1 LFEIGLTS
9 KVILLFD
16 LHLKIKGG
24 VTMAGERI
32 LLIEDESRIREM
44 VKEYLENEG
53 FIITEASDGAD
64 GLDKFKSIDFD
75 MLVLDV
81 MLPKVDGWSVCRE
94 VRRISSIPILM
105 LTARGE
111 EYDRLFGFELGVDD
125 YIVKP
130 FSPKELV
137 ARMKAVLR
145 RSSNAANN
153 APSTDLFEYKSLSL
167 NTSSRKVTIGGKNI
181 EMTPKE
187 FDLMSFFVK
196 NRDRV
201 FTREQLL
208 DKVWG
213 YEFGGDYR
221 TIDTH
226 VKMLRESLGEYRNL
240 VVTVW
245 GVGYKFEMEG

>member
-1 LFEIGLTS
+1 MS
-9 KVILLFD
+9 
-16 LHLKIKGG
+16 
-24 VTMAGERI
+24 GERI
-32 LLIEDESRIREM
+32 LLVEDESRIREM
-44 VKEYLENEG
+44 VREYLENEG
-53 FIITEASDGAD
+53 FVITEAVDGAD
-64 GLDKFKSIDFD
+64 GLDKFKGSEFD

-81 MLPKVDGWSVCRE
+81 MLPKIDGWSVCRE
-94 VRRISSIPILM
+94 VRRTSTIPILM

-145 RSSNAANN
+145 RSSNSTNN
-153 APSTDLFEYKSLSL
+153 TSAVDLFEYRSLSV
-167 NTSSRKVTIGGKNI
+167 NINSRKVTISGKNI

-187 FDLMSFFVK
+187 FDLLSFFVK

-221 TIDTH
+221 TVDTH
-226 VKMLRESLGEYRNL
+226 VKMLRESLGEFRNL
-240 VVTVW
+240 LVTVW
-245 GVGYKFEMEG
+245 GVGYKFEMEE

>member
-1 LFEIGLTS
+1 
-9 KVILLFD
+9 
-16 LHLKIKGG
+16 
-24 VTMAGERI
+24 MAGERI
-32 LLIEDESRIREM
+32 LLVEDESRIREM

-53 FIITEASDGAD
+53 FLITEASDGAD
-64 GLDKFKSIDFD
+64 GLDKFKNVDFD
-75 MLVLDV
+75 MLILDV

-94 VRRISSIPILM
+94 VRRISAIPILM

-125 YIVKP
+125 YMVKP

-145 RSSNAANN
+145 RSSNTLNN
-153 APSTDLFEYKSLSL
+153 ASAAELFEYRGLL
-167 NTSSRKVTIGGKNI
+167 VNTGSRKVTIDSRNI

-187 FDLMSFFVK
+187 FDLLSFFVK

-226 VKMLRESLGEYRNL
+226 IKMLRESLGEYRSL
-240 VVTVW
+240 VVTAW
-245 GVGYKFEMEG
+245 GVGYKFELEG

>member
-1 LFEIGLTS
+1 
-9 KVILLFD
+9 
-16 LHLKIKGG
+16 
-24 VTMAGERI
+24 MADERI
-32 LLIEDESRIREM
+32 LLIEDESRIRDM

-53 FIITEASDGAD
+53 FKITEAVDGSDG
-64 GLDKFKSIDFD
+64 LEKFNSAEFD
-75 MLVLDV
+75 MIILDV

-94 VRRISSIPILM
+94 VRRTSAIPIMM

-145 RSSNAANN
+145 RSS
-153 APSTDLFEYKSLSL
+153 SISKSTTTDLFEYKELSI
-167 NTSSRKVTIGGKNI
+167 NIGARKVTIAGIKV

-187 FDLMSFFVK
+187 FDLLSFFIN

-201 FTREQLL
+201 YTREQLL

-226 VKMLRESLGEYRNL
+226 VKMLRESLGEYRSL
-240 VVTVW
+240 IVTAW
-245 GVGYKFEMEG
+245 GVGYKFEIGG

>member
-1 LFEIGLTS
+1 MT
-9 KVILLFD
+9 
-16 LHLKIKGG
+16 
-24 VTMAGERI
+24 GERI
-32 LLIEDESRIREM
+32 LLVEDESRIREM

-53 FIITEASDGAD
+53 FDITEAADGAD
-64 GLDKFKSIDFD
+64 GLDKFKSLEFD

-94 VRRISSIPILM
+94 VRRASSIPILM

-145 RSSNAANN
+145 RSSNAKNN
-153 APSTDLFEYKSLSL
+153 ASTAGLFEYKELYV
-167 NTSSRKVTIGGKNI
+167 NIDARKVAIGGKNI
-181 EMTPKE
+181 GMTPKE
-187 FDLMSFFVK
+187 FDLLSFFVK
-196 NRDRV
+196 NMDRV

-221 TIDTH
+221 TVDTH
-226 VKMLRESLGEYRNL
+226 VKMLRESLGEYRRLL
-240 VVTVW
+240 VTAW
-245 GVGYKFEMEG
+245 GVGYKFEIGG

>member
-1 LFEIGLTS
+1 
-9 KVILLFD
+9 
-16 LHLKIKGG
+16 
-24 VTMAGERI
+24 MAEERI
-32 LLIEDESRIREM
+32 LLIEDENRIREM
-44 VKEYLENEG
+44 LKEYLENEG
-53 FIITEASDGAD
+53 YKITEAVDGAE
-64 GLDKFKSIDFD
+64 GLDKFKSAEFD
-75 MLVLDV
+75 MIVLDV

-94 VRRISSIPILM
+94 VRRTSSIPVMM

-145 RSSNAANN
+145 RSGIISKSVNA
-153 APSTDLFEYKSLSL
+153 DLFEYKELSV
-167 NTSSRKVTIGGKNI
+167 NIGARKVTIAGKNI

-187 FDLMSFFVK
+187 FDLLGFFVN

-201 FTREQLL
+201 YTREQLL

-221 TIDTH
+221 TVDTH

-240 VVTVW
+240 VVTAW
-245 GVGYKFEMEG
+245 GVGYKFEIGG

>member
-1 LFEIGLTS
+1 
-9 KVILLFD
+9 
-16 LHLKIKGG
+16 
-24 VTMAGERI
+24 MAGERI
-32 LLIEDESRIREM
+32 LLVEDENRIREM

-53 FIITEASDGAD
+53 FVIDEAADGAEA
-64 GLDKFKSIDFD
+64 LEKFDSSEYD

-81 MLPKVDGWSVCRE
+81 MIPKVDGWSVCRE
-94 VRRISSIPILM
+94 IRRISAIPILM

-145 RSSNAANN
+145 RSRNYAGS
-153 APSTDLFEYKSLSL
+153 SSSGELFEYKDLSV
-167 NTSSRKVTIGGKNI
+167 NMSSRKVTIGGRNI
-181 EMTPKE
+181 EMTPRE
-187 FDLMSFFVK
+187 FDLLSFFVK

-208 DKVWG
+208 NKVWG
-213 YEFGGDYR
+213 YEFGGDFR
-221 TIDTH
+221 TVDTH
-226 VKMLRESLGEYRNL
+226 VKMLRESLGEYRSL
-240 VVTVW
+240 LVTVW
-245 GVGYKFEMEG
+245 GVGYKFEAEG

>member
-1 LFEIGLTS
+1 
-9 KVILLFD
+9 
-16 LHLKIKGG
+16 
-24 VTMAGERI
+24 MAGEKI
-32 LLIEDESRIREM
+32 LLIEDEARIREM

-53 FIITEASDGAD
+53 FAVTEAADGAE
-64 GLDKFKSIDFD
+64 GLDIFKSSKFD

-94 VRRISSIPILM
+94 VRRISSVPIMM

-145 RSSNAANN
+145 RSSGIASN
-153 APSTDLFEYKSLSL
+153 SSDVFEYKDLSV
-167 NTSSRKVTIGGKNI
+167 NIDARKVTIAGKAI
-181 EMTPKE
+181 DMTPKE
-187 FDLMSFFVK
+187 FELLGFFVK

-201 FTREQLL
+201 FSREQLL
-208 DKVWG
+208 NKVWG

-221 TIDTH
+221 TVDTH
-226 VKMLRESLGEYRNL
+226 VKMLRESLGEYRGL
-240 VVTVW
+240 LVTVW
-245 GVGYKFEMEG
+245 GVGYKFEIGG

>member
-1 LFEIGLTS
+1 
-9 KVILLFD
+9 
-16 LHLKIKGG
+16 
-24 VTMAGERI
+24 MAGERI

-53 FIITEASDGAD
+53 FVITEAVDGAD
-64 GLDKFKSIDFD
+64 GLDKFKNSEFD

-94 VRRISSIPILM
+94 VRRISSIPVMM

-145 RSSNAANN
+145 RSSNTEKNT
-153 APSTDLFEYKSLSL
+153 SSELFEYKKLYV
-167 NTSSRKVTIGGKNI
+167 NIDSRRVTIAGTNI

-187 FDLMSFFVK
+187 FDLLSFFVR

-221 TIDTH
+221 TVDTH
-226 VKMLRESLGEYRNL
+226 VKMLRESLGEYRSL
-240 VVTVW
+240 LVTVW
-245 GVGYKFEMEG
+245 GVGYKFEMGVR

>member
-1 LFEIGLTS
+1 
-9 KVILLFD
+9 
-16 LHLKIKGG
+16 
-24 VTMAGERI
+24 MAGERI

-53 FIITEASDGAD
+53 FVITEAADGAE
-64 GLDKFKSIDFD
+64 GLEKFKSSEFD

-94 VRRISSIPILM
+94 VRRASSIPIVM

-137 ARMKAVLR
+137 ARMRAVLR
-145 RSSNAANN
+145 RSKNSGSNASSA
-153 APSTDLFEYKSLSL
+153 DLFEYKSLSV
-167 NTSSRKVTIGGKNI
+167 NISSRKVTIDGKNI

-187 FDLMSFFVK
+187 FDLISFFVK

-226 VKMLRESLGEYRNL
+226 VKMLRESLGEYRSL
-240 VVTVW
+240 LVTVW

>member
-1 LFEIGLTS
+1 
-9 KVILLFD
+9 
-16 LHLKIKGG
+16 
-24 VTMAGERI
+24 MAGERI
-32 LLIEDESRIREM
+32 LLVEDEDRIREM

-53 FIITEASDGAD
+53 FVIAEAGDGAEA
-64 GLDKFKSIDFD
+64 LDKFRESEYD

-81 MLPKVDGWSVCRE
+81 MIPKVDGWSVCRE
-94 VRRISSIPILM
+94 VRRFSSIPILM

-111 EYDRLFGFELGVDD
+111 EYDKLFGFELGVDD

-145 RSSNAANN
+145 RSRNSEGNA
-153 APSTDLFEYKSLSL
+153 SSMELFEYKTLSV
-167 NTSSRKVTIGGKNI
+167 NISSRKVTIEGRNI
-181 EMTPKE
+181 EMTPRE
-187 FDLMSFFVK
+187 FDLLSFFIK

-208 DKVWG
+208 NKVWG

-221 TIDTH
+221 TVDTH
-226 VKMLRESLGEYRNL
+226 VKMLRESLREYRSL
-240 VVTVW
+240 LVTVW
-245 GVGYKFEMEG
+245 GVGYKFEAEG

>member
-1 LFEIGLTS
+1 MS
-9 KVILLFD
+9 
-16 LHLKIKGG
+16 
-24 VTMAGERI
+24 GERI
-32 LLIEDESRIREM
+32 LIIEDEDRIREM
-44 VKEYLENEG
+44 LKEYLENEG
-53 FIITEASDGAD
+53 FRITEAADGAE
-64 GLDKFKSIDFD
+64 GLEKFKSSEFEMII
-75 MLVLDV
+75 LDV

-94 VRRISSIPILM
+94 VRRTSAVPIIM

-125 YIVKP
+125 YLVKP

-145 RSSNAANN
+145 RSAGTSNNTS
-153 APSTDLFEYKSLSL
+153 PDIFEYKELLVNSGA
-167 NTSSRKVTIGGKNI
+167 RKVTIAGKNI
-181 EMTPKE
+181 DMTPKE
-187 FDLMSFFVK
+187 FDLLSFFVN

-221 TIDTH
+221 TVDTH
-226 VKMLRESLGEYRNL
+226 VKMLRESLGEYRSL
-240 VVTVW
+240 IVTAW
-245 GVGYKFEMEG
+245 GVGYKFEIGG

>member
-1 LFEIGLTS
+1 
-9 KVILLFD
+9 
-16 LHLKIKGG
+16 
-24 VTMAGERI
+24 MAGEKI
-32 LLIEDESRIREM
+32 LLVEDESRIRVM

-53 FIITEASDGAD
+53 FVITEASDGAE
-64 GLDKFKSIDFD
+64 GLDEFKSSEYD
-75 MLVLDV
+75 MLLLDV

-94 VRRISSIPILM
+94 VRRTSSVPILM

-145 RSSNAANN
+145 RSKNSLSNELSA
-153 APSTDLFEYKSLSL
+153 DLFEYKSLSV
-167 NTSSRKVTIGGKNI
+167 NISSRKVTIDGKTI

-187 FDLMSFFVK
+187 FDLISFFVK

-208 DKVWG
+208 NKVWG

-221 TIDTH
+221 TVDTH
-226 VKMLRESLGEYRNL
+226 IKMLRESLGEYRSL
-240 VVTVW
+240 LVTVW

>member
-1 LFEIGLTS
+1 
-9 KVILLFD
+9 
-16 LHLKIKGG
+16 
-24 VTMAGERI
+24 MAGERI

-53 FIITEASDGAD
+53 FLITEAYDGAD
-64 GLDKFKSIDFD
+64 ALDKFKNIDFD

-94 VRRISSIPILM
+94 VRRTSSIPILM

-125 YIVKP
+125 YMVKP

-145 RSSNAANN
+145 RSSNAANIVFS
-153 APSTDLFEYKSLSL
+153 ADLFEYRSLSV
-167 NTSSRKVTIGGKNI
+167 NISSRKVTIDGRNI

-187 FDLMSFFVK
+187 FDLLSFFVK

-226 VKMLRESLGEYRNL
+226 VKMLRESLGEYRSL

>member
-1 LFEIGLTS
+1 
-9 KVILLFD
+9 
-16 LHLKIKGG
+16 
-24 VTMAGERI
+24 MAGERI
-32 LLIEDESRIREM
+32 LLVEDESRIREM
-44 VKEYLENEG
+44 VREYLENEG
-53 FIITEASDGAD
+53 FVITEAVDGAD
-64 GLDKFKSIDFD
+64 GLDKFKSSEFD

-81 MLPKVDGWSVCRE
+81 MLPKIDGWSVCRE
-94 VRRISSIPILM
+94 VRRTSTKPILM

-145 RSSNAANN
+145 RSSNTANN
-153 APSTDLFEYKSLSL
+153 NSASDLFEYKSLSV
-167 NTSSRKVTIGGKNI
+167 NINSRKVTISGKNI

-187 FDLMSFFVK
+187 FELLSFFVK

-208 DKVWG
+208 DRVWG

-221 TIDTH
+221 TVDTH

-240 VVTVW
+240 LVTVW
-245 GVGYKFEMEG
+245 GVGYKFEMEE